1 MENRIKELE
10 RQVVSLQE
18 KVKTLQLDVMYLQK
32 QIDNNTAWI
41 EQEEKSKILV

>member
-10 RQVVSLQE
+10 RQVALLQE
-18 KVKTLQLDVMYLQK
+18 QVKALQIDVIYLQK

-41 EQEEKSKILV
+41 EQEEKSKILS

>member
-10 RQVVSLQE
+10 RQVALLQE
-18 KVKTLQLDVMYLQK
+18 QVNALQIDVIYLQK

-41 EQEEKSKILV
+41 EQEEKSKILS